1 MSRLFIPISFPQK
14 QELFKDHKVLA
25 ADVGGTKTHLALC
38 HIKKG
43 VCEIEKDY
51 KYASK
56 DWDNFQDIILDFAQ
70 DTELP
75 DRMCIA
81 FAGPIQDGKAQA
93 INLNWKLDSKAL
105 SRKLGI
111 GKVSLIND
119 LEANAYGLSALNEAD
134 VETIYGGRQR
144 PRGNVAVI
152 SPGTGLGE
160 AGLYWDGQGLYP
172 FATEG
177 GHCDFGPRS
186 IMDMEILQ
194 YLQTKHDHVSWER
207 VLSGPGIHTIYRFL
221 RDVKKRETP
230 FWVEK
235 NINDGDPAA
244 EISKGAKESCAI
256 CKETLEQFVRF
267 LAIEAANLALKI
279 KSTGGL
285 FIGGGIIPKIWSE
298 EYKAIFLEHF
308 FPVGRLQSL
317 IREIPIHIILNSKT
331 ALLGAAF
338 YGVGHQ

>member
-1 MSRLFIPISFPQK
+1 MQKLFIPIAFPQR
-14 QELFKDHKVLA
+14 ERLFEDHRVLA

-38 HIKKG
+38 HIKNG

-56 DWDNFQDIILDFAQ
+56 EWDVFHDIILDFASEV
-70 DTELP
+70 TLP
-75 DRMCIA
+75 ERLCIA
-81 FAGPIQDGKAQA
+81 FAGPIHQGKAQA
-93 INLNWKLDSKAL
+93 TNLNWKLDCKDLSK
-105 SRKLGI
+105 KLGI
-111 GKVSLIND
+111 PRVSLIND
-119 LEANAYGLSALNEAD
+119 LEANAFGLSALTKKD
-134 VETIYGGRQR
+134 VETIYDGNER
-144 PRGNVAVI
+144 PVGNVAVI

-160 AGLYWDGQGLYP
+160 AGLYWDGDALHP

-186 IMDMEILQ
+186 PMDVEILQ
-194 YLQTKHDHVSWER
+194 YLQSKHDHVSWER

-230 FWVEK
+230 FWLEK
-235 NINDGDPAA
+235 NVNEGDPAA
-244 EISKGAKESCAI
+244 EISKGVKDNCGI
-256 CKETLEQFVRF
+256 CLETLEQFVRF

-285 FIGGGIIPKIWSE
+285 FIGGGIIPKIWNDE
-298 EYKAIFLEHF
+298 LKNVFLEHF

-317 IREIPIHIILNSKT
+317 IQEVPIHIILNSKT

-338 YGVGHQ
+338 YGVGV

>member
-1 MSRLFIPISFPQK
+1 MQKLFVPIAFPRKHRLF
-14 QELFKDHKVLA
+14 EEHHVLA
-25 ADVGGTKTHLALC
+25 ADIGGTKTHLALC
-38 HIKKG
+38 LVKNGKCI
-43 VCEIEKDY
+43 IEKDY

-56 DWDNFQDIILDFAQ
+56 EWDSFEDVVMDFSETAP
-70 DTELP
+70 LP
-75 DRMCIA
+75 DRLCVA
-81 FAGPIQDGKAQA
+81 FPGPVVEGKAQA
-93 INLNWKLDSKAL
+93 ANLHWKLDSKQMSKTLKIPA
-105 SRKLGI
+105 
-111 GKVSLIND
+111 VSLIND
-119 LEANAYGLSALNEAD
+119 LEANAYGLGALDNED
-134 VETIYGGRQR
+134 VETIYWGNEQ

-160 AGLYWDGQGLYP
+160 AGLFWDGQDLHP

-194 YLQTKHDHVSWER
+194 YLQSKHDHVSWER

-230 FWVEK
+230 FWLEK
-235 NINDGDPAA
+235 NVNEGDPAA
-244 EISKGAKESCAI
+244 EISKGSLDNCAI
-256 CKETLEQFVRF
+256 CNETLEQFVRF
-267 LAIEAANLALKI
+267 LAIESANLALKI

-285 FIGGGIIPKIWSE
+285 FIGGGIIPKIWNDAFKE
-298 EYKAIFLEHF
+298 VFLEHF

-317 IREIPIHIILNSKT
+317 IQEIPIHIILNSKT

-338 YGVGHQ
+338 YGVGFD